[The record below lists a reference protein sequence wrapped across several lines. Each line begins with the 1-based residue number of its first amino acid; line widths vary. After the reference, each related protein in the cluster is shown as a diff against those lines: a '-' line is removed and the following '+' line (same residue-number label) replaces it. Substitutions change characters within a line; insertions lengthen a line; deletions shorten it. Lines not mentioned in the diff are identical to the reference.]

1 MVGPGFCLL
10 LHAHLIGWRRSLA
23 SAEVV
28 SWLPL
33 QGELIVLFVD
43 NNFHLLF
50 FLTLIL
56 GCL

>member
-10 LHAHLIGWRRSLA
+10 LHAHLIGRRRSLD

>member
-10 LHAHLIGWRRSLA
+10 LHAHLIGRRRSLA

-56 GCL
+56 WCL

>member
-10 LHAHLIGWRRSLA
+10 LHAHLIGWRRSSA

>member
-10 LHAHLIGWRRSLA
+10 LHAHLIGRRRSLA

-28 SWLPL
+28 SWLSWR
-33 QGELIVLFVD
+33 GELIVLFVD
-43 NNFHLLF
+43 NNFHLLL

>member
-10 LHAHLIGWRRSLA
+10 LHAHLIGRRRSFA

-43 NNFHLLF
+43 NNFHSLF

-56 GCL
+56 WCL

>member
-10 LHAHLIGWRRSLA
+10 LHAHLIGRRRSLA

-33 QGELIVLFVD
+33 QGELHSLSIY

>member
-10 LHAHLIGWRRSLA
+10 LHAHLIGRRRSLA

-43 NNFHLLF
+43 NNFHSLF

>member
-10 LHAHLIGWRRSLA
+10 LHAHLIGRRRSLA

-28 SWLPL
+28 SWLSWR
-33 QGELIVLFVD
+33 GELIVLFVH